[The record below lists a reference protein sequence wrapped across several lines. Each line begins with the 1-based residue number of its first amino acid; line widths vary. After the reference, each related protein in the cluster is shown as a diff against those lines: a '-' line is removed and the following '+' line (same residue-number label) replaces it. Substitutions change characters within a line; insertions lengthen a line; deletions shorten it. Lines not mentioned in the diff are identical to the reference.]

1 MAKPGGQWREGRRA
15 LERLKGWLHDDESS
29 DALSSGRRE
38 PDRARQALDALVDV
52 GAIRRVLDQVELA
65 AVRTARRQGK
75 SWAEV
80 ATHLG
85 VTRQSAWERWRD
97 LDDLPGEPTATTREV
112 VLEVES
118 AALANL
124 AEQRA
129 RTARRRASVTV
140 PNLVGLPWEEAQL
153 KLTGMGLVTLSADP
167 DGPPQGVA
175 AASAVV
181 TDQSPEAGAKVEPG
195 AAVRLWI
202 GRGGGSAGVR
212 EPRRPSPAP
221 KPAREMRPEPADE
234 AVG

>member
-15 LERLKGWLHDDESS
+15 WERLKDWLHDDGLASI
-29 DALSSGRRE
+29 RRE
-38 PDRARQALDALVDV
+38 SDGGRQALDALVDI
-52 GAIRRVLDQVELA
+52 GAIRRVLDQAELA
-65 AVRTARRQGK
+65 AVRAARQHGK

-97 LDDLPGEPTATTREV
+97 LDDAPGEAPTTERDV
-112 VLEVES
+112 VLQVES

-129 RTARRRASVTV
+129 RAARRRSTVTV

-153 KLTGMGLVTLSADP
+153 KLTGMGLVTLAADP
-167 DGPPQGVA
+167 DGPPQGVT
-175 AASAVV
+175 AASSVV
-181 TDQSPEAGAKVEPG
+181 TDQSPEAGAKVQPG
-195 AAVRLWI
+195 SAVRLWI

-234 AVG
+234 AAG